1 MEATDNDIPELDKT
15 ADPSGSSGLVARLQT
30 QLADALLEIENIKAV
45 ATISESTKQ
54 EAIEEVRQRCK
65 EEVASLHTIM
75 NESISVYESQV
86 ASLESECVERREE
99 KRGGEGRAERERR
112 MSLESEMERAQ
123 ADSERWREIV
133 QPLER
138 EIRELRE
145 QLKRER
151 GQQQY
156 SRPAAGEEEGGERR
170 RGGRGGAG
178 AGGCHSRGGEVEEDE
193 EVDYTSNPSL
203 PRSLPPSPPLLFE
216 GGGSEDDT
224 FSCRNGGTGED
235 PDSFSL
241 GTPCLERRHP
251 QTLTP
256 EQEETASLV
265 STGTLVPEAIYLPP
279 PGHRLVTDKE
289 WWSLQAQLKQV
300 QISLSQSNQEFERE
314 RSEKER
320 LEQELRHSALECAK
334 QVSVLMEQVQ
344 NSESLLQTLQKT
356 LSQSQSSVQQ
366 QLAEL
371 SRAHQRVSVDLHR
384 LSAEKHTLKGGG
396 EEGGLPPSAMQG
408 VHSEERLRI
417 EIVNLREQ
425 LETRTEMCEVL
436 EVQLSSL
443 RTESDRVQGEKQQ
456 LCSQMECELQESRS
470 AVISLKEA
478 LSQLQQRAEEDSTER
493 AALQKLFSEERNK
506 CQCLQAELDTSEGVQ
521 RDFVR
526 LSQMLQ
532 MRLEQVRQADSLE
545 QIRDILDHT
554 HISDIRDL
562 KEQ

>member
-1 MEATDNDIPELDKT
+1 MTTMEATDNDIPELDKT

-86 ASLESECVERREE
+86 ASLESECEE

-193 EVDYTSNPSL
+193 EVDYTSDPSL

-289 WWSLQAQLKQV
+289 WWGLQAQLKQV

-320 LEQELRHSALECAK
+320 LEQELKHSALECAK

-366 QLAEL
+366 QL
-371 SRAHQRVSVDLHR
+371 
-384 LSAEKHTLKGGG
+384 
-396 EEGGLPPSAMQG
+396 G

-478 LSQLQQRAEEDSTER
+478 LSQVQRRAEEDSTER

>member
-1 MEATDNDIPELDKT
+1 MEATDNLTELDKK
-15 ADPSGSSGLVARLQT
+15 ADPCGSAGLVARLQT
-30 QLADALLEIENIKAV
+30 QLADALLEIENFKAV

-54 EAIEEVRQRCK
+54 EAIEEVKQRCQ

-75 NESISVYESQV
+75 NESISVYKSQV
-86 ASLESECVERREE
+86 ASLESECEERREE
-99 KRGGEGRAERERR
+99 KREGRAERERR

-151 GQQQY
+151 GQRQY
-156 SRPAAGEEEGGERR
+156 PRTAAGE
-170 RGGRGGAG
+170 RGGAG
-178 AGGCHSRGGEVEEDE
+178 AGGRHSRDGEGEEDE
-193 EVDYTSNPSL
+193 EVDYTSDPSL
-203 PRSLPPSPPLLFE
+203 LRSLPPSPPLLFE

-224 FSCRNGGTGED
+224 FSCRNGGTGGD

-289 WWSLQAQLKQV
+289 WASLQVQLKQV
-300 QISLSQSNQEFERE
+300 QISLTQSNQEFERE

-334 QVSVLMEQVQ
+334 QVSILMEQVQ

-371 SRAHQRVSVDLHR
+371 SQAHQRVSVDLHR
-384 LSAEKHTLKGGG
+384 LSAENHTLK
-396 EEGGLPPSAMQG
+396 GGLPPSAMQA

-470 AVISLKEA
+470 AVISLKEQ
-478 LSQLQQRAEEDSTER
+478 LSQLQERAKEDSAER

-526 LSQMLQ
+526 LSQILQ